1 MIARLTRSSLLEVM
15 HHDYIRTARAKGLR
29 EIAVISHHAL
39 KNALIPVVT
48 IMAIQVAGLLSGAV
62 ITEAVFGIPGDR
74 TAVGQRH
81 PGPRHAAAA
90 GIRAVR
96 DGAGDP
102 RQSGGRYSLF
112 HPRSPGA
119 LPFGQGQELSLSP
132 TALTE
137 PVALEEI
144 RAASLLRDAVAAFRR
159 NHLAMAGLLFVL
171 LLALLAIF
179 APLVSPYNPY
189 IVDLDNS
196 LLPPSLHHWL
206 GTDNFGRDVLTRI
219 LYGARISLVV
229 GLVPS
234 FIALVI
240 GTAMG
245 ILSGYV
251 GGRTDFVV
259 MRLADMMIAFPSLLL
274 AMVVMYTLGANLFN
288 IFIALALVG
297 WAGVAR
303 VVRAQ
308 TLALKEKEFIEA
320 ARANG
325 TSRLTIMGH
334 HIFPNVVPT
343 LIVLFS
349 LSIPDA
355 IMWELSLS
363 FLGVGVQPPDSSW
376 GLLVSAGKDYLF
388 QAPMVAVAPGVAI
401 LIAVLAFN
409 FVGDGLRDALDPSMK
424 G

>member
-1 MIARLTRSSLLEVM
+1 MSQSTASIAEPINV
-15 HHDYIRTARAKGLR
+15 DDIR
-29 EIAVISHHAL
+29 
-39 KNALIPVVT
+39 
-48 IMAIQVAGLLSGAV
+48 
-62 ITEAVFGIPGDR
+62 EASF
-74 TAVGQRH
+74 
-81 PGPRHAAAA
+81 
-90 GIRAVR
+90 
-96 DGAGDP
+96 
-102 RQSGGRYSLF
+102 
-112 HPRSPGA
+112 
-119 LPFGQGQELSLSP
+119 
-132 TALTE
+132 
-137 PVALEEI
+137 
-144 RAASLLRDAVAAFRR
+144 LRDASAAFRQNR
-159 NHLAMAGLLFVL
+159 LAISGLLFVI

-189 IVDLDNS
+189 IVDLDQQ

-219 LYGARISLVV
+219 IYGARISLVV

-234 FIALVI
+234 FISLVI
-240 GTAMG
+240 GTGMG

-274 AMVVMYTLGANLFN
+274 AMVVMYTLGANLIN

-303 VVRAQ
+303 VVRSQA
-308 TLALKEKEFIEA
+308 LALKEKEFIEA

-325 TSRLTIMGH
+325 TSQSTIMAH

-355 IMWELSLS
+355 IMWESSLS
-363 FLGVGVQPPDSSW
+363 FLGVGVQPPTASW

-388 QAPMVAVAPGVAI
+388 QAPLVAVAPGVAI
-401 LIAVLAFN
+401 LLAVLAFN
-409 FVGDGLRDALDPSMK
+409 FVGDGLRDALDPSLK

>member
-1 MIARLTRSSLLEVM
+1 MSQSTASIA
-15 HHDYIRTARAKGLR
+15 
-29 EIAVISHHAL
+29 
-39 KNALIPVVT
+39 
-48 IMAIQVAGLLSGAV
+48 
-62 ITEAVFGIPGDR
+62 
-74 TAVGQRH
+74 
-81 PGPRHAAAA
+81 
-90 GIRAVR
+90 
-96 DGAGDP
+96 
-102 RQSGGRYSLF
+102 
-112 HPRSPGA
+112 
-119 LPFGQGQELSLSP
+119 
-132 TALTE
+132 E
-137 PVALEEI
+137 PVKFEDI
-144 RAASLLRDAVAAFRR
+144 RAASFLRDATAAFRR
-159 NHLAMAGLLFVL
+159 NRLAMVGLLFVI

-189 IVDLDNS
+189 IVDLDQS

-219 LYGARISLVV
+219 IYGARISLVV
-229 GLVPS
+229 GIVPS
-234 FIALVI
+234 FISLVI
-240 GTAMG
+240 GTVMG

-303 VVRAQ
+303 VVRSQ

-325 TSRLTIMGH
+325 TSRVTVMAN
-334 HIFPNVVPT
+334 HIFPNVMPT

-355 IMWELSLS
+355 IMWESSLS
-363 FLGVGVQPPDSSW
+363 FLGVGVQPPEASW
-376 GLLVSAGKDYLF
+376 GLLVSTGKDYLF
-388 QAPMVAVAPGVAI
+388 QAPLFAVAPGVAI
-401 LIAVLAFN
+401 LLAVLAFN

>member
-1 MIARLTRSSLLEVM
+1 VSQSSALT
-15 HHDYIRTARAKGLR
+15 
-29 EIAVISHHAL
+29 
-39 KNALIPVVT
+39 
-48 IMAIQVAGLLSGAV
+48 
-62 ITEAVFGIPGDR
+62 
-74 TAVGQRH
+74 
-81 PGPRHAAAA
+81 
-90 GIRAVR
+90 
-96 DGAGDP
+96 
-102 RQSGGRYSLF
+102 
-112 HPRSPGA
+112 
-119 LPFGQGQELSLSP
+119 
-132 TALTE
+132 TE
-137 PVALEEI
+137 PVVVDDL
-144 RAASLLRDAVAAFRR
+144 RAASFLRDAIAAFRR
-159 NHLAMAGLLFVL
+159 NRLAISGLLFVL

-189 IVDLDNS
+189 VVDLDQQ
-196 LLPPSLHHWL
+196 LLPPSLEHWL

-219 LYGARISLVV
+219 IYGARISLLV

-234 FIALVI
+234 FISMVI
-240 GTAMG
+240 GTVMG

-259 MRLADMMIAFPSLLL
+259 MRLADVMIAFPSLLL
-274 AMVVMYTLGANLFN
+274 AMVVMYTLGPDLFT

-303 VVRAQ
+303 VVRSQ
-308 TLALKEKEFIEA
+308 TLALREKEFIEA

-325 TSRLTIMGH
+325 TTPLTVMAH
-334 HIFPNVVPT
+334 HIFPNIVPT

-355 IMWELSLS
+355 IMWESSLS
-363 FLGVGVQPPDSSW
+363 FLGVGVQPPESSW

-388 QAPMVAVAPGVAI
+388 QAPLVAVAPGVAI
-401 LIAVLAFN
+401 LLAVLAFN